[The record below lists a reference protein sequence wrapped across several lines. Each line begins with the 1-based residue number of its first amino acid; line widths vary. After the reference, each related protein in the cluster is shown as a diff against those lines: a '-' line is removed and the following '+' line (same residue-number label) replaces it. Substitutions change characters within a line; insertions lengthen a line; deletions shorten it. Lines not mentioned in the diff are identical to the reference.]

1 MTMGFWFQID
11 KENFIGRLQVVAF
24 RNLRVSLRSGSQ
36 DAYLWGLGE
45 RKDEDGN
52 FKLHVMPVAV
62 LVLEETARS
71 FRAIQPPRPRVN
83 AVAL

>member
-11 KENFIGRLQVVAF
+11 KENLIGRLQVAAF
-24 RNLRVSLRSGSQ
+24 RDLRVSLRSGSL

-52 FKLHVMPVAV
+52 PKLHVMPPAV

-71 FRAIQPPRPRVN
+71 FRAIQPPSPLVN
-83 AVAL
+83 AVVL